1 MNKKLKTVLSLAGFA
16 LFIGL
21 AVFAYNRLGQDV
33 RPAET
38 LNVIGGEVHPAAPAA
53 QTSEE
58 PAAEESASPLPE
70 QTPQPETTVVLPQ
83 TVETD
88 QPEAEA
94 SALLSRVGGR
104 CHRRT

>member
-38 LNVIGGEVHPAAPAA
+38 LNVIGESASAAPAA
-53 QTSEE
+53 
-58 PAAEESASPLPE
+58 
-70 QTPQPETTVVLPQ
+70 
-83 TVETD
+83 
-88 QPEAEA
+88 
-94 SALLSRVGGR
+94 
-104 CHRRT
+104 